1 MKGVIEGFGSWLL
14 LSNRAIDLE
23 LPCQPRN
30 PSLSVAACFKI
41 FARLLGWKLASLF
54 VQILL
59 AQQEVYRLGFGD
71 ECTR

>member
-1 MKGVIEGFGSWLL
+1 MNGVIEGFGSWLL

-23 LPCQPRN
+23 PRN

-59 AQQEVYRLGFGD
+59 AQQELYRHGFGD